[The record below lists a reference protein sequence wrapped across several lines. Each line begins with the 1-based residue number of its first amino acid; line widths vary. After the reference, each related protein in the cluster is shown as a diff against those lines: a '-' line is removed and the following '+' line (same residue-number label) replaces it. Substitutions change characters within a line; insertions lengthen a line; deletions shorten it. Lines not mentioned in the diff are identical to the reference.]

1 MDISTSIKKTA
12 GLNHNVRMLTILLF
26 ASSSV
31 ALITKRISKIRN
43 IIKSRIFLNLYKIR
57 YFFRI
62 AKSLKSFK
70 SRHIAQVVNIEI
82 NVWKM
87 SMFKNTRHS
96 FV

>member
-1 MDISTSIKKTA
+1 MDISTSIKKIS
-12 GLNHNVRMLTILLF
+12 GLNNNARMLTILLF

-43 IIKSRIFLNLYKIR
+43 IVKSGIFLNLYKIR
-57 YFFRI
+57 YFFRV
-62 AKSLKSFK
+62 ARSLKSLKS
-70 SRHIAQVVNIEI
+70 RRIAQVVNIEI

-87 SMFKNTRHS
+87 SLFKNTRHS